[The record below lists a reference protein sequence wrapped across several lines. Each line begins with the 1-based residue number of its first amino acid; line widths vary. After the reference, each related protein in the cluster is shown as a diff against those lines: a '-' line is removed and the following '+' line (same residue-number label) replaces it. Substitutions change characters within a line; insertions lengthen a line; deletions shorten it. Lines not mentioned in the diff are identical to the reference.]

1 MLRFILCDDDELQLD
16 EIAGFIRQWADT
28 NKINVEISQFTSGK
42 AVLEQFQ
49 PQRNDIV
56 ICDIMMPDMDGL
68 TLANSLR
75 SLRPD
80 FHIIFMSSSK
90 DFALQAYDAHPY
102 GYLVKPCSYEAF
114 SGLLG
119 NLMQKVRMHT
129 LSVYSG
135 HETYKLPI
143 TDISF
148 VEATNRQTVFNMKD
162 GRSIATRDTLASIQD
177 VLLKYPA
184 FFKPHRSYIINLQ
197 YVEHFN
203 SKEISMKNS
212 ACLIPI
218 ARGLDKEFKEKYF
231 QFMFSE

>member
-1 MLRFILCDDDELQLD
+1 MLRFILCDDDEVQLD

-114 SGLLG
+114 SALLG